1 MPPENLSSSIPIT
14 SNNMR
19 GGKPKISKKSTL
31 PKKKFTKEIT
41 GRKRI
46 IHTGSKGGKYYIS
59 NNRKVYI

>member
-1 MPPENLSSSIPIT
+1 
-14 SNNMR
+14 MR